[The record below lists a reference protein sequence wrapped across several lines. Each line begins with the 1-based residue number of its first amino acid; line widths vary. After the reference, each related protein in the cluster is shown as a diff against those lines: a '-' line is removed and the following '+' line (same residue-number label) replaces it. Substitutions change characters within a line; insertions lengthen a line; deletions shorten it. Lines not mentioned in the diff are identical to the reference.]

1 MISPRAA
8 PLDPAGGEPC
18 CLTLFVNGAS
28 DLSARAIDAVT
39 RVCDVHLNG
48 RCQLTIVD
56 VHDQPEAALRN
67 RVRVVPTLVRT
78 SPLPVRR
85 LAGDLSQT
93 ARVLAMMLP
102 AACLSCDDPALPGDA
117 KAATP

>member
-1 MISPRAA
+1 MIA
-8 PLDPAGGEPC
+8 PAGGSPEPPGGALY

-39 RVCDVHLNG
+39 QVCDVHLNG
-48 RCQLTIVD
+48 RCRLTVID
-56 VHDQPEAALRN
+56 VHDQPDAALRS

-85 LAGDLSQT
+85 LAGDLSHP

-102 AACLSCDDPALPGDA
+102 LHDPSSAAR
-117 KAATP
+117 TP

>member
-1 MISPRAA
+1 MITPYGV
-8 PLDPAGGEPC
+8 PPDLTGGELYR
-18 CLTLFVNGAS
+18 LTLFVNGAS

-39 RVCDVHLNG
+39 RVCDVHLHG
-48 RCQLTIVD
+48 RCQLTVVD
-56 VHDQPEAALRN
+56 VHDQPEAAVRS

-93 ARVLAMMLP
+93 ERVLAMMMLTP
-102 AACLSCDDPALPGDA
+102 DETQ
-117 KAATP
+117 AATP

>member
-1 MISPRAA
+1 MITPFGA
-8 PLDPAGGEPC
+8 PPDLPGGVPYR
-18 CLTLFVNGAS
+18 LTLFVNGAS

-39 RVCDVHLNG
+39 RMCDVHLTG
-48 RCQLTIVD
+48 RCHLTVVD
-56 VHDQPEAALRN
+56 VNDQPDAALRS

-93 ARVLAMMLP
+93 DRVLAMMLP
-102 AACLSCDDPALPGDA
+102 AACLPCDDPALLGDA
-117 KAATP
+117 TAATP